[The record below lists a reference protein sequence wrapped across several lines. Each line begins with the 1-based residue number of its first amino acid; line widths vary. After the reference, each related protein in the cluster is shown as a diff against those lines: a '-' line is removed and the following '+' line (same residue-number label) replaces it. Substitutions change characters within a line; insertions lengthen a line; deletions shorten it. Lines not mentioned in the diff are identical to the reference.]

1 LNLTPGFA
9 TSTALLLG
17 LFWTNSLMATEEPKF
32 TLLLKEER
40 FEIRR
45 YAPQIIAEGIVD
57 GDMDSASNR
66 GFRLIADYIF
76 GNNQKTAIAMTV
88 PVVVEPEAVSEKI
101 AMTAP
106 VSVEPQ
112 TEQAGSMVG
121 ARRWRIHFVMPSQ
134 YSMATLPKPLNPL
147 VSLREIPAKT
157 FVAITYS
164 GFNSEASAQEKTDEL
179 AAWIQARALESIGRP
194 QLARYNPPWTLP
206 FWRRNEILQEIKES
220 AAEAQSGTPAA
231 PGGR

>member
-1 LNLTPGFA
+1 MNLTPRLA

-17 LFWTNSLMATEEPKF
+17 LLWTNTVMATEEPKF
-32 TLLLKEER
+32 ELLLKEDS

-45 YAPQIIAEGIVD
+45 YVPQIIAETIVD

-76 GNNQKTAIAMTV
+76 GNNQKANIAMTA
-88 PVVVEPEAVSEKI
+88 PVVVEPEDRSEKI

-112 TEQAGSMVG
+112 TEQEGSMAG
-121 ARRWRIHFVMPSQ
+121 AKRWRIHFVMPSQ
-134 YSMATLPKPLNPL
+134 YSMATLPKPVNSL
-147 VSLREIPAKT
+147 VNLREIPAKT
-157 FVAITYS
+157 FATLTYT
-164 GFNSEASAQEKTDEL
+164 GFNSEAAVQAKTDEL
-179 AAWIQARALESIGRP
+179 AGWIKAKHLETVGKP

-206 FWRRNEILQEIKES
+206 FWRRNEILQEI
-220 AAEAQSGTPAA
+220 T
-231 PGGR
+231 RN